1 MFDLRIHE
9 TFYDK
14 RSSRKCIGTRYNE
27 REIINTVID
36 KCCKIYFYSFSCMY
50 NCQCLVRLLVE
61 VHNGDMVFHQMNLIF
76 VSIEKI
82 HGNPA
87 YADVIGG
94 NEEKKFRIFYFFI
107 LMFFLPNVCLFRH
120 ANTQAKR
127 ANVLCQK
134 NRYLFLFLSLIFVV
148 RFFFIDFSDC
158 FFPLF
163 KKRKKQKF
171 FLEVE

>member
-1 MFDLRIHE
+1 M
-9 TFYDK
+9 
-14 RSSRKCIGTRYNE
+14 N
-27 REIINTVID
+27 EIIHTVID

-61 VHNGDMVFHQMNLIF
+61 VHNGDKVFHQMNLIF

-107 LMFFLPNVCLFRH
+107 LMFLPIFFIFRH

-148 RFFFIDFSDC
+148 RFFFYRFLGL

-163 KKRKKQKF
+163 KKRKNQKF
-171 FLEVE
+171 FLRQSEAYLLFS